1 MLVSK
6 FKLKPVVAVL
16 ASVFMSGAFAQSV
29 DVVQTENV
37 SVSVFGQGQ
46 TRQIQS
52 ITSKDMKKAVA
63 GTSPLKVLEKLP
75 GVSFQ
80 SSDPF
85 GAYEWSTRF
94 SVRGFGQSYMG
105 FTLDGIPLG
114 DMSYGNNNG
123 LHISRAI
130 SSENIGR
137 ANLSQGSGALGI
149 ASTSNLGG
157 AVEFISSDPENKFG
171 ARLDQTIGS
180 NNMSRT
186 FVRVDTGMLES
197 GTKAYLSYTMQ
208 RTEKWKGRG
217 PQNLDQFNSKIV
229 HIWDDNR
236 VSAFLNTSDRNET
249 DYGDMSIDSQAK
261 LGWGWD
267 NYSPNWTRAID
278 AANGVFT
285 GGVQNINPATGPLDA
300 AYYLGRGLRK
310 DTIMGVSGDLA
321 LTDDLRLKA
330 TFYSH
335 DNKGQ
340 GHWYTPY
347 TPSPGIAAGPGVYS
361 GPGLP
366 LSLRTSEYSINRSG
380 VVSDLTWKTGINTV
394 NAGLWME
401 NSKSSVARNYY
412 ALTGPVD
419 TAYFLSNPFRTDFI
433 QDFVTTTTQF
443 HVQDTMALMD
453 GRLKANFGFK
463 SPKVKIDT
471 INQVGNRS
479 GGTLTAKKSFLPQV
493 GVNYAMDDMNE
504 VFGSAS
510 QNMRAYQPG
519 IGGPFSQT
527 PAAFTAGFANLKPE
541 TSTSFEVG
549 YRYKGDTFQGSIA
562 AYLTDFKDR
571 LLNVAVTAGIVSVPG
586 TLANVGK
593 VQSKGI
599 EAAMSWTPVQNWT
612 WFNSLTLNNSQYKSD
627 YLNGAVLVN
636 TAGKQVVDTPKT
648 MFNTVVG
655 YEHNGLFGNIG
666 GKYTGERF
674 YTYLND
680 NKVSAF
686 WDMNASVGYNQKNVA
701 GLQEVSAQLTVSN
714 LLNKKHFNT
723 IGTNGFS
730 VSDPQGAFATLQEG
744 APRQVFMTFSG
755 KF

>member
-1 MLVSK
+1 MRSYQWQ
-6 FKLKPVVAVL
+6 LKSFVVVL
-16 ASVFMSGAFAQSV
+16 LSVFTQGTFAQ
-29 DVVQTENV
+29 DGNVVQTDN
-37 SVSVFGQGQ
+37 VSVFGQGQ

-52 ITSKDMKKAVA
+52 ITNEDMKKAVA

-85 GAYEWSTRF
+85 GTYEWSTRF
-94 SVRGFGQSYMG
+94 SVRGFGQNYMG

-137 ANLSQGSGALGI
+137 VNLSQGSGALGV

-157 AVEFISSDPENKFG
+157 TVQFISADPENKFG
-171 ARLDQTIGS
+171 ARLDQSMGS
-180 NNMSRT
+180 NRFSRT
-186 FVRVDTGMLES
+186 FVRLDSGLLES
-197 GTKAYLSYTMQ
+197 GTKAYVSYTRQ
-208 RTEKWKGRG
+208 RSEKWKGRG
-217 PQNLDQFNSKIV
+217 PQDLDQFNSKLV
-229 HIWDDNR
+229 HMWDENR

-249 DYGDMSIDSQAK
+249 DYADLSIDSQAK

-278 AANGVFT
+278 AANNVFT
-285 GGVQNINPATGPLDA
+285 GGVQNINPATGPKDA

-310 DTIMGVSGDLA
+310 DTLMGVSADLT
-321 LTDDLRLKA
+321 LTDDIRLKA

-347 TPSPGIAAGPGVYS
+347 VASPGVAAGPGVYT
-361 GPGLP
+361 GAGLP
-366 LSLRTSEYSINRSG
+366 ISLRTSEYSINRSG
-380 VVSDLTWKTGINTV
+380 IVSDVTWKAGINLI

-401 NSKSSVARNYY
+401 TSNSSLARNYY

-419 TAYFLSNPFRTDFI
+419 TAFFLSNPFRTDFI

-443 HVQDTMALMD
+443 HVQDTLALMD
-453 GRLKANFGFK
+453 GKLKANVGFK
-463 SPKVKIDT
+463 SPKVKIDAT
-471 INQVGNRS
+471 NQVGNRS
-479 GGTLTAKKSFLPQV
+479 GGSITAKNSFLPQF
-493 GVNYAMDDMNE
+493 GVNYSLDDMNE

-510 QNMRAYQPG
+510 KNMRAYQPG
-519 IGGPFSQT
+519 VSGPFSQT
-527 PAAFTAGFANLKPE
+527 PTAFATGLANLKPE
-541 TSTSFEVG
+541 TSTTVEVG
-549 YRYKGDTFQGSIA
+549 YRYKGDAVRASVA
-562 AYLTDFKDR
+562 AYLADFRDR
-571 LLNVAVTAGIVSVPG
+571 LLSVSVTQGIISVPG
-586 TLANVGK
+586 TLVNVGK

-599 EAAMSWTPVQNWT
+599 EAALAWTPIQDWT
-612 WFNSLTLNNSQYKSD
+612 WFNSLTFNDSKYKSD
-627 YLNGAVLVN
+627 YLNGATLVS
-636 TAGKQVVDTPKT
+636 TAGKQVVDTPKL
-648 MFNTVVG
+648 MFDTNVE
-655 YEHNGLFGNIG
+655 YEHSGMFGSIG
-666 GKYTGERF
+666 GKYTGQRY

-680 NKVSAF
+680 NKVPAF
-686 WDMNASVGYNQKNVA
+686 WVMNTSVGYRKKHVA
-701 GLQEVSAQLTVSN
+701 GLDEVSAQLTVAN
-714 LLNKKHFNT
+714 LTNKKYFGT

-730 VSDPQGAFATLQEG
+730 ASDPQGAFATLQEG
-744 APRQVFMTFSG
+744 APRQIFVTVSG